1 MSGTLAVL
9 RQAATV
15 LLAEAPLPVVRAT
28 LRALLAESAAPP
40 ARAAAPPQQQEP
52 KRPRPK
58 AAPTPKPTDGEWDTR
73 RREIRAVMLDRGVSY
88 NDLAERFGVAVSTL
102 RHALGRREPPT
113 RTMRQRLEAWLENE
127 PAPAVAAEAPFRANG
142 AGRLHITAG
151 SVDPAERATAD

>member
-1 MSGTLAVL
+1 MSEILVAL

-28 LRALLAESAAPP
+28 LRALLADTEAPP
-40 ARAAAPPQQQEP
+40 AKATAPPQPQEP
-52 KRPRPK
+52 KRPQPK
-58 AAPTPKPTDGEWDTR
+58 AVPTPKPADGEWDMR

-127 PAPAVAAEAPFRANG
+127 PAPAVAAEPPFRANG
-142 AGRLHITAG
+142 AGRLHAASG
-151 SVDPAERATAD
+151 ERATAG

>member
-1 MSGTLAVL
+1 MSGTLAAL
-9 RQAATV
+9 RQPATV

-28 LRALLAESAAPP
+28 LRALLADTEAPP
-40 ARAAAPPQQQEP
+40 AKAAAPPQPQDP
-52 KRPRPK
+52 KPKATPRPK
-58 AAPTPKPTDGEWDTR
+58 PTNGEWDTR
-73 RREIRAVMLDRGVSY
+73 RREIRAAMLDRGVGY

-113 RTMRQRLEAWLENE
+113 KVMRQRLEAWLESE

-151 SVDPAERATAD
+151 AGSGDPAERATAD

>member
-1 MSGTLAVL
+1 MSEILVAL

-28 LRALLAESAAPP
+28 LRALLADTEAPP
-40 ARAAAPPQQQEP
+40 AKATAPPQPQDP
-52 KRPRPK
+52 KPKATPRPK
-58 AAPTPKPTDGEWDTR
+58 PTNGEWDTR

-127 PAPAVAAEAPFRANG
+127 PAPAVAAEPPFRANG
-142 AGRLHITAG
+142 AGRLHAASG
-151 SVDPAERATAD
+151 ERATAG

>member
-1 MSGTLAVL
+1 MPGTDPLPAL

-28 LRALLAESAAPP
+28 LRALLADTEAPP
-40 ARAAAPPQQQEP
+40 AKAAAPPPPQKP
-52 KRPRPK
+52 KPK
-58 AAPTPKPTDGEWDTR
+58 AATPKPADGEWDAR
-73 RREIRAVMLDRGVSY
+73 RREIRAAMLDRGVSY
-88 NDLAERFGVAVSTL
+88 NDLAEQFGLAVPTL

-113 RTMRQRLEAWLENE
+113 RAMRQRLEAWLENE

-151 SVDPAERATAD
+151 SVDPAERATAG